1 MVKGISVV
9 EECSMNALKYPV
21 EWFQEMA
28 CATALAN
35 LTEHNNNNNN
45 NNNNN
50 SLLNSL
56 AVTY

>member
-1 MVKGISVV
+1 
-9 EECSMNALKYPV
+9 
-21 EWFQEMA
+21 MA

-35 LTEHNNNNNN
+35 LTEHNNNNDNNN

>member
-1 MVKGISVV
+1 
-9 EECSMNALKYPV
+9 
-21 EWFQEMA
+21 MA

>member
-1 MVKGISVV
+1 
-9 EECSMNALKYPV
+9 
-21 EWFQEMA
+21 MA

-35 LTEHNNNNNN
+35 LTEHNDNNDNNN